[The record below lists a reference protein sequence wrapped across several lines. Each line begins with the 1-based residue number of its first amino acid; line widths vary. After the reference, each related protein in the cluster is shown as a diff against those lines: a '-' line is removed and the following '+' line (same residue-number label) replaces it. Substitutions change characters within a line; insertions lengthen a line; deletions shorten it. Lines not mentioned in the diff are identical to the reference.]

1 MIEVLKKF
9 SIPIAILLSGLII
22 AGAFIF
28 VNREKPEETQVPQ
41 EIAEEAVNFINQN
54 KEGFGLTE
62 DITVSLT
69 SVTEESGLYKIN
81 LKINEQEFSSY
92 VTKDGKILFPQGIAL
107 EQAPETGVEIPE
119 DIEAGPERASLEVF
133 AKCLDEKGMKF
144 YGAFWCSWCAKQK
157 ELFGEAVQY
166 LPYIECSDE
175 ETREMTPECE
185 EAGIAS
191 FPTWGL
197 PGGEKSPG
205 FKTLEQLTELSGCEL

>member
-1 MIEVLKKF
+1 MIKDLKKF
-9 SIPIAILLSGLII
+9 STPIAILLSGLII

-28 VNREKPEETQVPQ
+28 VNREKPEETQVSQ

-62 DITVSLT
+62 DITVSLI
-69 SVTEESGLYKIN
+69 SVTEESGLYKID
-81 LKINEQEFSSY
+81 LKIDEQEFSSY
-92 VTKDGKILFPQGIAL
+92 VTKDGKILFPQGITL
-107 EQAPETGVEIPE
+107 EQTEETEIVEETETVPEIT
-119 DIEAGPERASLEVF
+119 SLEAF

-175 ETREMTPECE
+175 ETQEMTPECQE
-185 EAGIAS
+185 TGISS

-197 PGGEKSPG
+197 PDGEKSTG